1 MSDDKDEIKDI
12 FRKAPTPA
20 PEPKTCVFCGQPFA
34 EGAARWFVRG
44 DAAWAPERGFAH
56 TECMPWERV
65 SAPWTHMLT
74 QLPKELN
81 GLRARLRAGERL
93 LRAIRKLHGEW
104 PREARRR
111 VLLVQAMLEEWQ
123 SRR

>member
-1 MSDDKDEIKDI
+1 M
-12 FRKAPTPA
+12 
-20 PEPKTCVFCGQPFA
+20 FCGQPFA

-56 TECMPWERV
+56 TECMPWERA

-81 GLRARLRAGERL
+81 ALRARVRAGERL